1 MPREKGK
8 WNRFHHID
16 ESEVKQCVHRAN
28 TNPLPEG
35 KGFVNIAGLE
45 FADGN
50 IKVICRYP
58 ENSKDRKAQWVC
70 KCNLCGTY
78 FVTIGK
84 QLRTGKVQSCGC
96 LVSKKCAER
105 NTTHGIINELYGD
118 RLHHVHFDMIRRCYN
133 PDRAG
138 YEHYGA
144 RGIYIDPEWY
154 TPGVVGNP
162 GLVNFYN
169 WMMEHG
175 YHPGLSIDRIDNDGP
190 YAPWNCRLTDR
201 FVQSN
206 NRSNA
211 RGICDGEEV
220 LTYAQFC
227 HKYKVDNHYI
237 RNRLDK
243 GYTLDM
249 IVWLAQHPGDHLKYD
264 RSTDTYYNKDGFIV
278 LIDIVN
284 PVFESKEEE
293 NKWLRENMT
302 SQVYRS

>member
-1 MPREKGK
+1 MSKSKGK
-8 WNRFHHID
+8 CNRFMHLS
-16 ESEVKQCVHRAN
+16 EQEVKNYIDIEKKIHRPKVN
-28 TNPLPEG
+28 
-35 KGFVNIAGLE
+35 GFKDITGE
-45 FADGN
+45 SFADGN
-50 IKVICRYP
+50 VSIVSRFP
-58 ENSKDRKAQWVC
+58 ESSKDGKAQWIC

-78 FVTIGK
+78 FVTTGK
-84 QLRTGKVQSCGC
+84 SLRTGNTKSCGC

-105 NTTHGIINELYGD
+105 NTTHGMITDKYGYKIF
-118 RLHHVHFDMIRRCYN
+118 HVHCDMIRRCYN
-133 PDRAG
+133 PDRNG
-138 YEHYGA
+138 YAHYGA
-144 RGIYIDPEWY
+144 RGIYIVPEWY
-154 TPGVVGNP
+154 TPNVVGNP
-162 GLVNFYN
+162 GFVNFYH

-175 YHPGLSIDRIDNDGP
+175 YHPGLSVDRIDNDGP

-201 FVQSN
+201 YVQAN
-206 NRSNA
+206 NRSIT
-211 RGICDGEEV
+211 RCICDGKEV

-227 HKYKVDNHYI
+227 HKYKVDQHYV

-293 NKWLRENMT
+293 NKWLRRNMT